1 MPIETDGQCIAST
14 KSGQSVPDA
23 YPHLPQVPSYREH
36 QYQRERAQN
45 QSIGLKVAYG
55 LVITILLSS
64 CLIIGAG
71 WLTTKR
77 NIETLQTV
85 NTILKEQINSQNL
98 QHSQALQEA
107 NYQIEV
113 ANQQVISANQLALS
127 ANNSA
132 ELGNV
137 TIGELK
143 QELAGTEKWQD
154 YWWQRAHPK
163 EFESLDALKAWLAQ
177 DDTDHAI
184 YIFGSGCLKNYDC
197 DDYAVA
203 LVYNALQDGYSVS
216 TEIVDDHMMNST
228 IIGNEIYLIEP
239 QTDEVWLWGKRD

>member
-1 MPIETDGQCIAST
+1 MKGRHWFQRGRDMRKTYIA
-14 KSGQSVPDA
+14 V
-23 YPHLPQVPSYREH
+23 V
-36 QYQRERAQN
+36 
-45 QSIGLKVAYG
+45 
-55 LVITILLSS
+55 VILFLS
-64 CLIIGAG
+64 CLVAGAG
-71 WLTTKR
+71 WVTTKQ

-85 NTILKEQINSQNL
+85 NTILNEQINSQNL
-98 QHSQALQEA
+98 QQSRALQEA
-107 NYQIEV
+107 KYQIEV
-113 ANQQVISANQLALS
+113 ANQQVISANQQALS
-127 ANNSA
+127 ANNRT
-132 ELGNV
+132 ELANV

-143 QELAGTEKWQD
+143 QELAGAEKWQD

-216 TEIVDDHMMNST
+216 TEIAGDHMMNST

-239 QTDEVWLWGKRD
+239 QTDEAWLWGNRDKKY